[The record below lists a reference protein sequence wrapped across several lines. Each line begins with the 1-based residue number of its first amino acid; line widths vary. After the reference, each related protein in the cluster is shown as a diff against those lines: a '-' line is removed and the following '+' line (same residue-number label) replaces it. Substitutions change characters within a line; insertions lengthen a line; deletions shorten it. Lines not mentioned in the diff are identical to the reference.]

1 MMTLE
6 LDDETADVLNQLATE
21 QHISPAQLVKAAL
34 LEYLEDSQDAK
45 RAEAAYQSYLD
56 GGKVSHSLED
66 VVKAFGHRR
75 REVYR

>member
-6 LDDETADVLNQLATE
+6 LDDETASVLNSLATE
-21 QHISPAQLVKAAL
+21 QHLSPAQLVKTAL
-34 LEYLEDSQDAK
+34 LEYLEDCRDVK

-66 VVKAFGHRR
+66 VVKAFGLDS
-75 REVYR
+75 